1 MKKIGFLS
9 FGFWSEA
16 QGSQVRTARDAQA
29 QSLELAVAAEEIGI
43 DGAFFRVHHFAD
55 QQATPFVL
63 MAAIAARTTSLEF
76 GTGVVDMRYETP
88 LHLAEQ
94 AAQLDLLSGGRLQ
107 LGVSR
112 GSPETVQAGYRHFG
126 HVPADSTDADMA
138 RAHTDLFLRAIDGE
152 PIAEPNRQMVSGSDP
167 VPITPQ
173 SPGLRQRVWWGA
185 GSLSTAE
192 WAADQGMQLM
202 SSTLLLED
210 RGIPFDQLQREQID
224 AFRASWAGARWPW
237 EPQVSVS
244 RSIVP
249 LIDDLTR
256 AYFGRD
262 RRGGEGVGILDGVSA
277 RFGPSFVGEPEDLV
291 ERLGQ
296 DVALQAADMVLVT
309 VPNLLG
315 VDFNVRL
322 LESVHAIGTELGW
335 DR

>member
-9 FGFWSEA
+9 FGFWNEA
-16 QGSQVRTARDAQA
+16 QGSQVRTAREAQA
-29 QSLELAVAAEEIGI
+29 QSLELAIAAEDIGI
-43 DGAFFRVHHFAD
+43 AGAYFRVHHFAD
-55 QQATPFVL
+55 QQASPFVL
-63 MAAIAARTTSLEF
+63 MSAIAARTTTLEF

-88 LHLAEQ
+88 LYLAEQ
-94 AAQLDLLSGGRLQ
+94 AAQLDLLSDGRLQ
-107 LGVSR
+107 LGISR

-126 HVPADSTDADMA
+126 HTPTGSTDADMA
-138 RAHTDLFLRAIDGE
+138 RAHTDLFLRAIEGE
-152 PIAEPNRQMVSGSDP
+152 PIAEPNRQMVSGSNA
-167 VPITPQ
+167 VPISPQ
-173 SPGLRQRVWWGA
+173 SPSLRQRVWWGA

-210 RGIPFDQLQREQID
+210 RGIPFDRLQREQID
-224 AFRASWAGARWPW
+224 AFRAGWADAEWQW

-249 LIDDLTR
+249 LIDDVSR

-262 RRGGEGVGILDGVSA
+262 RRGSEGVGQIDGVSA
-277 RFGPSFVGEPEDLV
+277 RFGPSFVGEPDDLV
-291 ERLGQ
+291 ERLRS

-315 VDFNVRL
+315 VDFNARL
-322 LESVHAIGTELGW
+322 LEAVFSIGKELGW
-335 DR
+335 SD